1 MHHSKALHVEMFWDP
16 IFHIMKWAEAHSGL
30 LNSVTIC
37 RCGRVNERWLVN
49 LHAGVR
55 FHVFHSHPR
64 AILKQ
69 YELMRPH
76 QFFEMWLGAA
86 SIRCLPWWYTAK
98 LRHIRVLSF
107 VRYCFGFSVVSSAA
121 LSDRCTS
128 RSVHLM
134 FLNAEI
140 RITESSDVDGPH

>member
-1 MHHSKALHVEMFWDP
+1 
-16 IFHIMKWAEAHSGL
+16 MKWAEAHSGL
-30 LNSVTIC
+30 LNSVTVC
-37 RCGRVNERWLVN
+37 SCGRVNERWLVN
-49 LHAGVR
+49 LHTGVR

-98 LRHIRVLSF
+98 LRHIRVVSF
-107 VRYCFGFSVVSSAA
+107 VRYCYDFSVVSSVAVPDGCA
-121 LSDRCTS
+121 S
-128 RSVHLM
+128 RSMQFKV
-134 FLNAEI
+134 
-140 RITESSDVDGPH
+140 SQ